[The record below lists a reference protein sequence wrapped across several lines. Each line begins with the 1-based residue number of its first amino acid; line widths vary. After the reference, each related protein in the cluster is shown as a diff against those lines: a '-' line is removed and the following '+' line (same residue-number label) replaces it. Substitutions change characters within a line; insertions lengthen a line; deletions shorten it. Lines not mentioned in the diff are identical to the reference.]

1 MAVDDKIFDSLC
13 RQSGILRLEEFQD
26 LFDIPKIFA
35 SQPLPSGGRLG
46 IITFTGGVGVV
57 VIDKGARYGM
67 GLTTLSAE
75 TRHSLDAI
83 YLGLGNMP
91 VDIGPMMAAVKNPFD
106 LYPGLV
112 ETVAADPNVDMIFN
126 VLWANPTGIIV
137 SSYLKAYERIKDRVR
152 KPIATWI
159 YGPNSEVAADL
170 AQQIEEMGFPVFN
183 SPEKCVQ
190 ALGSAWAYKRYTV
203 QGTGSTE
210 QPK

>member
-1 MAVDDKIFDSLC
+1 
-13 RQSGILRLEEFQD
+13 
-26 LFDIPKIFA
+26 
-35 SQPLPSGGRLG
+35 
-46 IITFTGGVGVV
+46 
-57 VIDKGARYGM
+57 M

-83 YLGLGNMP
+83 YQGLGNMP

-112 ETVAADPNVDMIFN
+112 ETVSADPNVDMMFN

-170 AQQIEEMGFPVFN
+170 TQRIEEMGFPVFN

-190 ALGSAWAYKRYTV
+190 ALGSAWAYKQYTV
-203 QGTGSTE
+203 QGTRHTE
-210 QPK
+210 E